1 MYYKLEIMKTLEER
15 KEVIK
20 KHIVTYENSLNKASD
35 KKLLGLNFSAK
46 ESDELMLERLKK
58 RLKQLTK

>member
-1 MYYKLEIMKTLEER
+1 MKTLEKR

-20 KHIVTYENSLNKASD
+20 KHIVTYENSLTKVSD

-58 RLKQLTK
+58 RLKQLTNK